1 MYANKRVHAKLMLQ
15 TQQKDYLP
23 QDVQL
28 AERIEGWPE
37 LALEGIELWSLNQ
50 QGYFAKQ
57 GICYAVGHDLVDQ
70 MYDELQNFGSQ
81 EVGQPQNLMP

>member
-1 MYANKRVHAKLMLQ
+1 MFANKRVHVKLMLQ

-50 QGYFAKQ
+50 QGYFARQ
-57 GICYAVGHDLVDQ
+57 VICYAVGHDLVD
-70 MYDELQNFGSQ
+70 
-81 EVGQPQNLMP
+81 